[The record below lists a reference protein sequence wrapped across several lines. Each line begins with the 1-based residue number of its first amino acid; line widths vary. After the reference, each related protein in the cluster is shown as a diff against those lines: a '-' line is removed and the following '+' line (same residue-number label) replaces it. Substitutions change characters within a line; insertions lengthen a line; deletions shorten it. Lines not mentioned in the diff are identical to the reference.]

1 MPLQQWNTA
10 PASIIPIERIELRY
24 APARWSFAD
33 RHRSEIDARFA
44 ELQREK
50 PELWNGRVLVL
61 GQHEISGS
69 VFRGSC
75 FEVDYASF
83 LVWHDRRVPETGIR
97 DMFAPGVLMTA
108 DGAFLLGVMGAH
120 TASAGSVYFPCG
132 TPDPNDVVGAT
143 VDLEASVRR
152 EVAEETGLTP
162 SDYDADAGWIS
173 VFQGPHI
180 AHMKLLRVRQEAG
193 ALRDRIL
200 RFLARER
207 QPELCDIRIVRGEA
221 DFDPMMLRSCGHFSS
236 TCGRTVADPV
246 YVWNGVV
253 LR

>member
-1 MPLQQWNTA
+1 MPFQKWNTA
-10 PASIIPIERIELRY
+10 PVSIVPIERIELAY
-24 APARWSFAD
+24 APARWPFAD
-33 RHRSEIDARFA
+33 RHRREIDARFA

-83 LVWHDRRVPETGIR
+83 LVWHDRQAPETGIR

-143 VDLEASVRR
+143 VDLEGSVRR

-162 SDYDADAGWIS
+162 SDYDADPGWIG
-173 VFQGPHI
+173 VFQNPHI
-180 AHMKLLRVRQEAG
+180 VHMKLLRVPEEAG
-193 ALRDRIL
+193 ALREKIL
-200 RFLARER
+200 RFLASER
-207 QPELCDIRIVRGEA
+207 QPELCDIRIVRSEA
-221 DFDPMMLRSCGHFSS
+221 DLDPMMPPFVQAFLKHMWA
-236 TCGRTVADPV
+236 GRD
-246 YVWNGVV
+246 
-253 LR
+253 